1 MSLEDSDTSHLP
13 ELTPIRPNQH
23 VKKNIQI
30 STMTAVDDC
39 VNVTLETLWE
49 QQTAISLNTDNLT
62 NTFYDQ
68 LKNLTSILNDN
79 ANVEQT
85 SRGSIL
91 TSSEE
96 QSLVVKT
103 RHKET
108 RKMHHHEVSSL
119 EDCDD
124 SDENYAPTHKSPR
137 INSHDSCVQSST
149 AAA

>member
-1 MSLEDSDTSHLP
+1 MILVIYLSLLQSVQISML
-13 ELTPIRPNQH
+13 
-23 VKKNIQI
+23 KKTIQI
-30 STMTAVDDC
+30 STITAVDSC
-39 VNVTLETLWE
+39 VNVSLETLIE
-49 QQTAISLNTDNLT
+49 QQTAISLNIDNLT
-62 NTFYDQ
+62 ITFYDQ
-68 LKNLTSILNDN
+68 LKNLISIINDN
-79 ANVEQT
+79 VNAEQT

-108 RKMHHHEVSSL
+108 RKMHPHEVSSL
-119 EDCDD
+119 EDSHD